1 VFSRSG
7 KTIHLATLVAFMG
20 AAALVSTQPSSRAL
34 VEWPYYGGD
43 SSGSKYS
50 TLTDISRENVSRLQ
64 IAWEWRPPDRPVP
77 GVGGAVAANPGN
89 FQTSPTMI
97 DNVLYLSTPFGR
109 AVALDA
115 DTGRE
120 LWIYDSE
127 TWKEPGFVSTERSH
141 RGVTPWRDGD
151 DVRIFLAAKWRLISL
166 DAKTGKPVPSFG
178 TNGVVDLSVG
188 LPWQFDKLMLSNLSA
203 PVVYRDLV
211 IVGSA
216 IGDRLMF
223 KNDPPGA
230 VRAYHARTGK
240 EVWTFNPIP
249 KPGEVGNETWGKDSW
264 AFTGHANVWA
274 HMTVDVERGLL
285 YVPTS
290 TPSNDFYGGDRPGA
304 NLFAESLVC
313 LDAATGQRKWHF
325 QTTHHGLWDYDHG
338 AQPNLVTITVNGR
351 RIDAVALV
359 TKLGFTFVFDRVTGE
374 PVWPIEERP
383 VPTDTNVPGE
393 QVYPTQPFP
402 TKPPPFGLQG
412 FTLEDA
418 FDLTPELKAAAQAEI
433 KKYRYGP
440 LYTPPSLEGTLMR
453 PNLGGSIGWGG
464 AAWDPET
471 SLLYVKSSDS
481 PAIARVGKLDK
492 SNSVNPFAALSNFE
506 YVGGPQNFAAN
517 PTFMD
522 GLPLQKPPY
531 ASLTAIDL
539 NRGEIQWRIPFGK
552 GSDQIRSHP
561 ALKGVSLP
569 EHLGTPGNPS
579 QIVTKGG
586 LLFIGGGDRALYALD
601 KTTARE
607 IWSHALPRRTSG
619 TPMTYRSRAGRQF
632 VVIATGSGSD
642 TALVAFALPEAR

>member
-1 VFSRSG
+1 MR
-7 KTIHLATLVAFMG
+7 IATLAVLVG
-20 AAALVSTQPSSRAL
+20 AVTVISAQSPNKGL

-43 SSGSKYS
+43 LGGSKYS
-50 TLTDISRENVSRLQ
+50 VLTDITRENVQRLQ
-64 IAWEWRPPDRPVP
+64 VAWEWRPPDKAVP
-77 GVGGAVAANPGN
+77 GTVGAIPGN
-89 FQTSPTMI
+89 FQTIPTMI

-115 DTGRE
+115 ETGRE
-120 LWIYDSE
+120 LWIYDPE

-141 RGVTPWRDGD
+141 RGVTVWREGNDQR
-151 DVRIFLAAKWRLISL
+151 VFLAAKWRLISL
-166 DAKTGKPVPSFG
+166 DAKTGRPVPGFG

-188 LPWQFDKLMLSNLSA
+188 LPWQFDKVMLSNLSA
-203 PVVYRDLV
+203 PVVYKDLV

-223 KNDPPGA
+223 RNDPPGA
-230 VRAYHARTGK
+230 VRAYNARTGK
-240 EVWTFNPIP
+240 EVWTFNPVP
-249 KPGEVGNETWGKDSW
+249 RPGELGNDTWGRDSW

-274 HMTVDVERGLL
+274 HMAVDAERGLL

-290 TPSNDFYGGDRPGA
+290 TPSNDFYGGQRPGA

-313 LDAATGQRKWHF
+313 LDAATGKRKWHF

-359 TKLGFTFVFDRVTGE
+359 TKLGFTFVFDRVTGDA
-374 PVWPIEERP
+374 VWPIEERP
-383 VPTDTNVPGE
+383 VPTDSNVPGE

-453 PNLGGSIGWGG
+453 PNLGGSVSWGG

-471 SLLYVKSSDS
+471 SLLYVKSSDT
-481 PAIARVGKLDK
+481 PGIARVGKLDK
-492 SNSVNPFAALSNFE
+492 STSVNPFASLSNFD
-506 YVGGPQNFAAN
+506 YVGGPQNFAVST
-517 PTFMD
+517 TFMD

-531 ASLTAIDL
+531 ATLTAIDL
-539 NRGEIQWRIPFGK
+539 NRGEIHWRIPFGK
-552 GSDQIRSHP
+552 GSDLIRTHP

-569 EHLGTPGNPS
+569 DLLGTPGNPG
-579 QIVTKGG
+579 QIVTKSG
-586 LLFIGGGDRALYALD
+586 LLLIGGGDRALYAFD
-601 KTTARE
+601 KATGKE
-607 IWSHALPRRTSG
+607 LWSYALPRRSSG

-632 VVIATGSGSD
+632 VVMATGSGSD
-642 TALVAFALPEAR
+642 TALVAFALPENR